1 MLSVK
6 RRYLLMKLLAIKI
19 KAGHE
24 IEDGLTYFLQDQ
36 LQAQGIEVRK
46 RSDFIEQEN
55 RDRSILVELDD
66 IDNLPEDLEIT
77 GYFEANQDKD
87 DLVKKI
93 TEKINEMKSYGLDAG
108 AVSLE
113 TKYVADQ
120 DWNTAW
126 QKFYHV
132 IDFSRHLAIVPQWE
146 DYQPAFSDQ
155 QLIKLDPGLAF
166 GTGGHTTTQLVL
178 MALERSLVR
187 PMKVMDIGTGS
198 GILAIAAS
206 KLGAKE
212 VLATDI
218 SDEAVTAARENI
230 KLNNLDNIEVKKAN
244 LLKDTDK
251 KFDLI
256 LANILAEVLVDLIP
270 DLDAHLTENGKVIFS
285 GIDYLQ
291 LPKIEKLLDEYG
303 FEIKLK
309 MREGRW
315 IGLLIARKE
324 N

>member
-1 MLSVK
+1 
-6 RRYLLMKLLAIKI
+6 MKLLAIKI

-24 IEDGLTYFLQDQ
+24 IEDGLTYFLQEQ

-77 GYFEANQDKD
+77 GYFEADQDKD
-87 DLVKKI
+87 ELVRKI
-93 TEKINEMKSYGLDAG
+93 TTKIDEMKGYGLDTG
-108 AVSLE
+108 KVSLE

-146 DYQPAFSDQ
+146 DYQPAFSNQ
-155 QLIKLDPGLAF
+155 ELIRLDPGLAF

-178 MALERSLVR
+178 MALERSIVR

-206 KLGAKE
+206 KLGAQE

-230 KLNNLDNIEVKKAN
+230 KLNDLDNIEVKKAN
-244 LLKDTDK
+244 LLKDTNE

-270 DLDAHLTENGKVIFS
+270 DLDTHLTEEGKVIFS

-291 LPKIEKLLDEYG
+291 LPKIEKLLEEYG

-324 N
+324 K

>member
-1 MLSVK
+1 M
-6 RRYLLMKLLAIKI
+6 RLLAIKI

-24 IEDGLTYFLQDQ
+24 IEDGLTYFLQEQ
-36 LQAQGIEVRK
+36 LGAKGIEVRK

-55 RDRSILVELDD
+55 RDRSILVELED
-66 IDNLPEDLEIT
+66 IADLPEDLELT
-77 GYFEANQDKD
+77 AYFEADEDKD
-87 DLVKKI
+87 ELVKKI
-93 TEKINEMKSYGLDAG
+93 TAKIEEMRSYGLQTG
-108 AVSLE
+108 NISLE
-113 TKYVADQ
+113 TNYVADQ

-132 IDFSRHLAIVPQWE
+132 IDFSRHLAIVPEWE
-146 DYQPAFSDQ
+146 DYHPAFGDQ
-155 QLIKLDPGLAF
+155 QLIRLDPGLAF

-178 MALERSLVR
+178 MALERSLIR

-230 KLNNLDNIEVKKAN
+230 KLNHLDNIKVRKAN
-244 LLKDTDK
+244 LLKDTNE

-270 DLDAHLTENGKVIFS
+270 DLDTHLAEKGKVIFS

-291 LPKIEKLLDEYG
+291 LPKIEELLDEYG